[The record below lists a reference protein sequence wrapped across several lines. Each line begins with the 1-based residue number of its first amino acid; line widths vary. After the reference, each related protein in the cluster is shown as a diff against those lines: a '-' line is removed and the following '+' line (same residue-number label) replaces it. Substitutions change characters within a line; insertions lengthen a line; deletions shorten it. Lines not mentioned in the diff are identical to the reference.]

1 MLQRFLVHRSGLDIK
16 SSLHEG
22 RCDKARYEGL
32 RPLTGFRVQVCVQLM
47 TYVGFGEVLNIGLP
61 C

>member
-32 RPLTGFRVQVCVQLM
+32 RPLTGFRIQVWVQLM
-47 TYVGFGEVLNIGLP
+47 IYVGLGRFLT
-61 C
+61 